1 MSKPSTRMICQ
12 AALLAATVAGYAL
25 YNSHSRGTAVAATPS
40 AAPVVQSEKS
50 EAVPAAITIADVV
63 KATKFSIGRIVTR
76 TPIAYRDGST
86 AQASGTGTG
95 FLIDQ
100 SGDMVTNCHV
110 VSAPTV
116 ADASA
121 SGPTVIE
128 VIFPDKPDLHLA
140 ATVTGCD
147 EPGDIAV
154 LKVAGVG
161 AWRTPLRFAN
171 PKTIEV
177 GQDAIT
183 VGFAEGIAG
192 DPTVAHGI
200 VSALH
205 RSFLEGAVSDLIQ
218 TEATINH
225 GNSGGPLLNLRG
237 EVIGVNTYTSG
248 MFVKMGAQG
257 QAVPVSTTGVNIY
270 FARSA
275 ASASRYVADIITAGQ
290 VSRARFGFAVE
301 TANSDKLPLPQ
312 RGAIVSGIDIIGAAT
327 RDVQAGDVITAV
339 VWSNGYRYATPDE
352 GSWNDALSLI
362 KPGQVVR
369 LQAYRMTETGIR
381 AVKAMREAPASEVR
395 TFEAMVM
402 APPAGL
408 ARLAIPADVVN
419 KLDLVS
425 PKP

>member
-1 MSKPSTRMICQ
+1 MSKPTTRMICQ

-25 YNSHSRGTAVAATPS
+25 YNPHSKGTAVAATPS
-40 AAPVVQSEKS
+40 AAPVVQSAKT
-50 EAVPAAITIADVV
+50 EAVPAAMTIADVV
-63 KATKFSIGRIVTR
+63 KATKFSIGRIATR

-86 AQASGTGTG
+86 GQANSTGTG

-128 VIFPDKPDLHLA
+128 VVFPDQPDLHLK
-140 ATVTGCD
+140 ATVAGCD
-147 EPGDIAV
+147 DPGDIAV

-161 AWRTPLRFAN
+161 SWRTPLHFAD

-248 MFVKMGAQG
+248 MFVKMGAPG
-257 QAVPVSTTGVNIY
+257 QAVPVSTTGLNIY

-275 ASASRYVADIITAGQ
+275 ASASRYVADILAAGR
-290 VSRARFGFAVE
+290 VARARLGFAVK
-301 TANSDKLPLPQ
+301 TADSDKFPLPQ
-312 RGAIVSGIDIIGAAT
+312 RGVIVSGVEIIGAAT
-327 RDVQAGDVITAV
+327 RDVQRGDVVTAV

-369 LQAYRMTETGIR
+369 IQAYRLTEAALQ
-381 AVKAMREAPASEVR
+381 AVKAMRAAPASEVR

-402 APPAGL
+402 APPVGL
-408 ARLAIPADVVN
+408 AKFAIPVGVLN
-419 KLDLVS
+419 KLDLES
-425 PKP
+425 LEP